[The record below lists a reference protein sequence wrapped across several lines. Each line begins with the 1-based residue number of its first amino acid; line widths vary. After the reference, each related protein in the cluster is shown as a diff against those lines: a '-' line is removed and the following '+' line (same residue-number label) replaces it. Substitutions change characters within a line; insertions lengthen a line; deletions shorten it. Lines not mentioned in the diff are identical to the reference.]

1 MAVAFKHFYTI
12 KSRIKG
18 DHIYKADPRINST
31 CGCFPE
37 PGNTHSAHAIIVKIK
52 ESSTHHAAEQ
62 TAGHVPDSLAEILYQ
77 PVVDGNITINSK
89 ITGQSRSAPEGTWVQ
104 GGGLEIPCL
113 YEVFLRSSLSDL
125 KASLKEKLSALK
137 RNADG
142 TA

>member
-1 MAVAFKHFYTI
+1 MAVAFKHFCTI

-77 PVVDGNITINSK
+77 PLVDGNITSIPRSLDNPGVLQKALGSK
-89 ITGQSRSAPEGTWVQ
+89 EEDWR
-104 GGGLEIPCL
+104 
-113 YEVFLRSSLSDL
+113 FLACMKFS
-125 KASLKEKLSALK
+125 
-137 RNADG
+137 
-142 TA
+142 